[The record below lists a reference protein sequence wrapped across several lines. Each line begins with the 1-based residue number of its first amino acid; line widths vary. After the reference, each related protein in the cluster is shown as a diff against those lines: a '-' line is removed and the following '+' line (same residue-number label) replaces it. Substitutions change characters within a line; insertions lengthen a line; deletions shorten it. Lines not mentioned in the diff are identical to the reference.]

1 MAFTVAVAYSGG
13 YQCGVHVI
21 SYKLHRLGCS
31 KSKKMR
37 GVVLPNGQST
47 LLKYLGCIRVK
58 CFFRCPTPGFLSL
71 WKGYWQNHLNFGLDM
86 GEAAL
91 TGCLTLVYDLFRLGT
106 CLLLA
111 ITISG
116 AVALLAIL
124 MPIKMETVCK
134 SGSLISIY
142 NSWWDVGVRLL

>member
-1 MAFTVAVAYSGG
+1 M
-13 YQCGVHVI
+13 
-21 SYKLHRLGCS
+21 
-31 KSKKMR
+31 
-37 GVVLPNGQST
+37 
-47 LLKYLGCIRVK
+47 
-58 CFFRCPTPGFLSL
+58 
-71 WKGYWQNHLNFGLDM
+71 NFGLDM

-134 SGSLISIY
+134 SGFLISIY